1 MEAPSPITLKPEVEE
16 EITDAKEYTI
26 NSNNKNFL
34 LKLGKLNNSKKVIF
48 IIQEINSLKSFV
60 YKEEF
65 SLDELRI
72 LSKLFRIF
80 DSIDEAFN
88 EICGILN
95 NKKMAIKEESN
106 EINLYLTLSN
116 LSSKTENIC
125 IIIKK
130 KSLSLEKINEIIF
143 NQLNEIKNELN
154 NEKIKNEN
162 LKKIVDELVKENNQ
176 LKNKVKEILDWK
188 ENIVKKKCKH
198 K

>member
-16 EITDAKEYTI
+16 EITDAKEYNI

-154 NEKIKNEN
+154 NEKIKNKN

-188 ENIVKKKCKH
+188 ENIVK
-198 K
+198 